1 MDLSIIIPTLN
12 EAENVCLLLPE
23 LHNVLGE
30 LGIDY
35 EVIVVDGNSSDGT
48 RGVAAEQGARV
59 VLEEQR
65 GYGNALRAGFA
76 VAQGTCV
83 LTMDADL
90 SHPAEFVARMWAAR
104 DRAEMLVASRYCPGG
119 AAEMSTLRGVLS
131 RLLNAFFHVGLSL
144 PVRDVSSG
152 FRMYKKSTLDSIE
165 VRGTGF
171 GTLVQIL
178 ISIYAE
184 GWRIEELPFHYRLR
198 GKGKSH
204 AKLLKFGI
212 EYLRIFTH
220 TWRIRNSI
228 LFPDYDER
236 AYDSRIPLQRWWQ
249 RKRFR
254 IVTRYIP
261 PKQTLLDIGCGSS
274 RIIASLRDAV
284 ALDTSLPKLRYI
296 RKTNCK
302 LVNATAGQLP
312 FKSHTFGCVVCS
324 QVIEH
329 TAEPTVFAEMRR
341 VLEPRGCLVL
351 GTPDYGKVTWRIIE
365 FFYGLIHRG
374 GYADEHITRY
384 SRERLRG
391 SLEEN
396 GFSIQAQKY
405 IANSE
410 LIVRAVRT
418 S

>member
-1 MDLSIIIPTLN
+1 VDLSVVIPTLN
-12 EAENVCLLLPE
+12 EAENVSVLLPE
-23 LHNVLGE
+23 LRAVLGQ

-48 RGVAAEQGARV
+48 RAVAAENGARV
-59 VLEEQR
+59 ILER
-65 GYGNALRAGFA
+65 RPGYGNALRAGFQA
-76 VAQGTCV
+76 AQGAYV

-90 SHPAEFVARMWAAR
+90 SHPAEFLGRMWAAR
-104 DRAEMLVASRYCPGG
+104 ERAEMLVASRYCSGG
-119 AAEMSTLRGVLS
+119 VAEMSMLRAVLS
-131 RLLNAFFHVGLSL
+131 RVLNTLFRIGLSL
-144 PVRDVSSG
+144 PVSDVSSG
-152 FRMYKKSTLDSIE
+152 FRMYKKSALDSIE
-165 VRGTGF
+165 VRGTDF

-198 GKGKSH
+198 GTGKSH

-212 EYLRIFTH
+212 EYLRIFVR

-249 RKRFR
+249 RQRFR
-254 IVTRYIP
+254 IVTGYIAP
-261 PKQTLLDIGCGSS
+261 NQTVLDIGCGSS
-274 RIIASLRDAV
+274 RIIASLPNAV
-284 ALDTSLPKLRYI
+284 ALDTSLAKLRYI
-296 RKTNCK
+296 RKTNRK

-312 FKSHTFGCVVCS
+312 FKSQAFGCVVCS

-341 VLEPRGCLVL
+341 VLKPGGCLVV
-351 GTPDYGKVTWRIIE
+351 GTPDYGKVTWRIME

-384 SRERLRG
+384 SRNLLRR

-396 GFSIQAQKY
+396 GFSIQGEKY

-410 LIVRAVRT
+410 LILVATRAR
-418 S
+418 

>member
-1 MDLSIIIPTLN
+1 
-12 EAENVCLLLPE
+12 
-23 LHNVLGE
+23 
-30 LGIDY
+30 
-35 EVIVVDGNSSDGT
+35 
-48 RGVAAEQGARV
+48 
-59 VLEEQR
+59 
-65 GYGNALRAGFA
+65 
-76 VAQGTCV
+76 
-83 LTMDADL
+83 
-90 SHPAEFVARMWAAR
+90 
-104 DRAEMLVASRYCPGG
+104 
-119 AAEMSTLRGVLS
+119 
-131 RLLNAFFHVGLSL
+131 
-144 PVRDVSSG
+144 
-152 FRMYKKSTLDSIE
+152 
-165 VRGTGF
+165 
-171 GTLVQIL
+171 
-178 ISIYAE
+178 
-184 GWRIEELPFHYRLR
+184 
-198 GKGKSH
+198 
-204 AKLLKFGI
+204 
-212 EYLRIFTH
+212 
-220 TWRIRNSI
+220 
-228 LFPDYDER
+228 
-236 AYDSRIPLQRWWQ
+236 
-249 RKRFR
+249 
-254 IVTRYIP
+254 VTRYIP